1 MNQMNRILK
10 KIQSREYDDEVKEFI
25 IKELKWYDDH
35 KEELLK

>member
-10 KIQSREYDDEVKEFI
+10 KIQSREYDDEVIEFI
-25 IKELKWYDDH
+25 NKELKWYDDH